1 MSSFMVCGKEV
12 SEMENK
18 GDQVDQKAREI
29 VTYRIWAVA
38 LTNVVRYSN
47 GDEIWKEG
55 KNTNQ
60 MIYKTCY
67 YNEN

>member
-18 GDQVDQKAREI
+18 GDQLPQKAREM

-38 LTNVVRYSN
+38 LRNVVRYSN
-47 GDEIWKEG
+47 SDQI
-55 KNTNQ
+55 
-60 MIYKTCY
+60 
-67 YNEN
+67 

>member
-12 SEMENK
+12 SEMESK
-18 GDQVDQKAREI
+18 RDQLDQKVREI

-47 GDEIWKEG
+47 GDWIWKEG

-67 YNEN
+67 YDEN